1 MFSSSFF
8 FFLELIR
15 TDSSLVEM
23 VWMTGPSWFPALPPL
38 RWQLRSAEKT
48 KQNPIGTSSLF
59 HVIKLEAI
67 FCVC

>member
-38 RWQLRSAEKT
+38 RWQLRPAEKNKT
-48 KQNPIGTSSLF
+48 KRHW
-59 HVIKLEAI
+59 HVVAAPRH
-67 FCVC
+67 